1 MLLPIASKRVAAT
14 KGIGPRDVLEGMIAA
29 QMLACHD
36 AAMLCFR
43 HAVEPKW
50 GSHLRREHLNQA
62 GKPPSMET
70 NYLQSKV
77 GHFGV
82 FNGSRFRNEIV
93 PRIREFHAEI

>member
-43 HAVEPKW
+43 HAVDSKW

-62 GKPPSMET
+62 GKRYSAIDEDE
-70 NYLQSKV
+70 LV
-77 GHFGV
+77 A
-82 FNGSRFRNEIV
+82 
-93 PRIREFHAEI
+93 REERRSGGDWALI

>member
-43 HAVEPKW
+43 HAVDSKW

-62 GKPPSMET
+62 GKRYSAIDEDE
-70 NYLQSKV
+70 LSAKQGRSFRRV
-77 GHFGV
+77 Q
-82 FNGSRFRNEIV
+82 RF
-93 PRIREFHAEI
+93 PFP